1 MRQVVHIFRK
11 EFSAYF
17 VSPIAY
23 IVIAIFL
30 LITGWFF
37 FATFF
42 LFNQANLRAF
52 YALLPIVFAFVIP
65 AITMRLI
72 SEEINVG
79 SDEILLTMP
88 VTFRDVIL
96 GKFLASVALVGA
108 MMIPTVA
115 YPLTVSFMGQLD
127 WGPVVGGYVG
137 AVFLGAAFSAVGL
150 FASALTRNQI
160 IAFIIGLAICF
171 MLTLIDKMLYF
182 LPQSMLAVF
191 AYLGADF
198 HFQNIAKGIIDS
210 RDILYFVSICFV
222 GLYGAYLALLHRH

>member
-17 VSPIAY
+17 ISPIAY

-52 YALLPIVFAFVIP
+52 YALLPVVFAFVIP
-65 AITMRLI
+65 ATTMRLI

-96 GKFLASVALVGA
+96 GKFLASVALVVA
-108 MMIPTVA
+108 MLIPT
-115 YPLTVSFMGQLD
+115 
-127 WGPVVGGYVG
+127 
-137 AVFLGAAFSAVGL
+137 AAFSAVGL

-160 IAFIIGLAICF
+160 IAFIIGLAVCF
-171 MLTLIDKMLYF
+171 TLTLIDKMLYF
-182 LPQSMLAVF
+182 LPQSLLGVF

-222 GLYGAYLALLHRH
+222 GLYGAYLALLQRH

>member
-17 VSPIAY
+17 ISPIAY

-52 YALLPIVFAFVIP
+52 YALLPVVFAFVIP
-65 AITMRLI
+65 ATTMRLI

-96 GKFLASVALVGA
+96 GKFLASVALVVA
-108 MMIPTVA
+108 MLIPTIA
-115 YPLTVSFMGQLD
+115 FPLTVSLMGQLD
-127 WGPVVGGYVG
+127 WGP
-137 AVFLGAAFSAVGL
+137 VGL

-160 IAFIIGLAICF
+160 IAFIIGLAVCF
-171 MLTLIDKMLYF
+171 TLTLIDKMLYF
-182 LPQSMLAVF
+182 LPQSLLGVF

-222 GLYGAYLALLHRH
+222 GLYGAYLALLQRH

>member
-17 VSPIAY
+17 ISPIAY

-30 LITGWFF
+30 LVTGWFF

-42 LFNQANLRAF
+42 LFNQANLRTF

-160 IAFIIGLAICF
+160 IAFIIGLTICF
-171 MLTLIDKMLYF
+171 TLTLIDKMLYF
-182 LPQSMLAVF
+182 LPQSLLGIF